1 MFDIEEQK
9 QLQTKNIMQKTYSV
23 KQLAE
28 VLNIGE
34 NKARCL
40 THVDGFPVLVLG
52 TRRLTI
58 ISKLDEWLENNM
70 GRQFDI

>member
-1 MFDIEEQK
+1 MA
-9 QLQTKNIMQKTYSV
+9 QKTYSV

-40 THVDGFPVLVLG
+40 THIVGFPVLVLG

-58 ISKLDEWLENNM
+58 ISKLDDWLESNAGN
-70 GRQFDI
+70 QFAV